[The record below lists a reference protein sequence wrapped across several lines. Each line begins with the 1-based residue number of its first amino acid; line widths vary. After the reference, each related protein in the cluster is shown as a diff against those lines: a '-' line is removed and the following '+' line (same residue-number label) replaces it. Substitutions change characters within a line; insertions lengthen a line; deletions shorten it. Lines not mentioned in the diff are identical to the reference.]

1 VTFATART
9 RKRGLGGFKPLF
21 VLRFLRLFAAISLP
35 AFGRHFFMAGL
46 RTSVT
51 RLSLATLSLAKEEAS
66 RFSYER
72 TVLKPRIVHLGL
84 GAFFRAHGASFT
96 DDVLANEQSDWGI
109 TGVSLQRP
117 DQRDRLAPQDCLYT
131 SVENGRYG
139 PKARIVG
146 CILKVLVAPE
156 DPGAVLDRLSDSKT
170 SIVTLT
176 ITEKGYHHDP
186 ASGHLNPEHAEIRH
200 DLDHPDT
207 PVSAVGLITAALA
220 RRMAAG
226 LPPFTVATCDNLPG
240 NGALLAGLVREF
252 ALLRDE
258 KLAAWIERTVPFPS
272 SMIDRIVPAQT
283 PADIALVEQLTGLQD
298 AAPVMHEPFR
308 QWVLEDRFVDGVR
321 PLWERAGAQF
331 VSDVAPFEHA
341 KLRMLNG
348 SHSALAYLGYL
359 AGHETIFDAV
369 SDELFARFIRRFWSD
384 DVIPIL
390 AAPPGMDLEDYS
402 HQLLERYGNPAIR
415 HRLWQIAMDGS
426 QKLPQRLLS
435 TIRDNLQQQR
445 GFKFVALA
453 LAGWIR
459 YVAGTDETGRPID
472 VRDPLAAKLQERIA
486 SAGSNPVAQVRA
498 IANVEAVFG
507 KDLPANATFM
517 TTVTE
522 AYQALLHQGSRKTI
536 ADALSGTA

>member
-1 VTFATART
+1 
-9 RKRGLGGFKPLF
+9 
-21 VLRFLRLFAAISLP
+21 
-35 AFGRHFFMAGL
+35 
-46 RTSVT
+46 VT
-51 RLSLATLSLAKEEAS
+51 RLSLATLSIAKEDAS
-66 RFSYER
+66 RFSYDR
-72 TVLKPRIVHLGL
+72 TVLRPRIVHLGL
-84 GAFFRAHGASFT
+84 GAFFRAHGALFT
-96 DDVLANEQSDWGI
+96 EDVLANEQSDWGI

-117 DQRDRLAPQDCLYT
+117 GQRDRLAPQDCLYT
-131 SVENGRYG
+131 SVENGRYD

-146 CILKVLVAPE
+146 CILNVLVAPE
-156 DPGAVLDRLSDSKT
+156 DPAAVLDRLADGNT

-226 LPPFTVATCDNLPG
+226 LPPFTVATCDNLPS
-240 NGALLAGLVREF
+240 NGTLLAGLVREF

-272 SMIDRIVPAQT
+272 SMVDRIVPAQT
-283 PADIALVEQLTGLQD
+283 PADIALVEQLTGLHD

-369 SDELFARFIRRFWSD
+369 SDELFARFIRRFWGD

-390 AAPPGMDLEDYS
+390 AAPPGMDLEGYS

-435 TIRDNLQQQR
+435 TVRDNLQRQR
-445 GFKFVALA
+445 RFKFVALA
-453 LAGWIR
+453 VAGWIR
-459 YVAGTDETGRPID
+459 YVAGTDEFGRSID
-472 VRDPLAAKLQERIA
+472 VRDPLATTLQEGIA
-486 SAGSNPVAQVRA
+486 AAGPDPAAQVRA
-498 IANVEAVFG
+498 VANVGAMFG
-507 KDLPANATFM
+507 QDLPANPTFM
-517 TTVTE
+517 TTVTK
-522 AYQALLHQGSRKTI
+522 AYQALLREGSRKAI
-536 ADALSGTA
+536 ADALAGTV

>member
-1 VTFATART
+1 LLRLLLET
-9 RKRGLGGFKPLF
+9 GLGAFKSVF
-21 VLRFLRLFAAISLP
+21 FLRFLCLFAATKSSS
-35 AFGRHFFMAGL
+35 FSRHSPTVGL
-46 RTSVT
+46 KKTVT
-51 RLSLATLSLAKEEAS
+51 RLSLATLSLANERAS
-66 RFSYER
+66 RFAYDR
-72 TVLKPRIVHLGL
+72 TVLRPRIVHLGL
-84 GAFFRAHGASFT
+84 GAFFRSHGALFT
-96 DDVLANEQSDWGI
+96 EDVLANEPSDWGI

-131 SVENGRYG
+131 SVEKGRYG
-139 PKARIVG
+139 PSARIAG
-146 CILKVLVAPE
+146 CILNVLVAPE
-156 DPGAVLDRLSDSKT
+156 DPVAVVDRLSASNT
-170 SIVTLT
+170 AIVTLT

-186 ASGHLNPEHAEIRH
+186 ASGHLNTEHAEIRH

-226 LPPFTVATCDNLPG
+226 LPPFTVATCDNLPN

-252 ALLRDE
+252 AWLRDE
-258 KLAAWIERTVPFPS
+258 RLAAWIERAVPFPS

-283 PADIALVEQLTGLQD
+283 PADIALVEQLTSLHD

-321 PLWERAGAQF
+321 PPWERAGAQF
-331 VSDVAPFEHA
+331 VADVAPFEHA

-390 AAPPGMDLEDYS
+390 AAPPGMDLEEYS
-402 HQLLERYGNPAIR
+402 HQLLERYCNPAIR

-435 TIRDNLQQQR
+435 TVRDNLQR
-445 GFKFVALA
+445 KRPFKFVALA
-453 LAGWIR
+453 VAGWIR

-472 VRDPLAAKLQERIA
+472 VRDPLAATLQERIPA
-486 SAGSNPVAQVRA
+486 AGPDPAAQVGA
-498 IANVEAVFG
+498 VANVEAVFG
-507 KDLPANATFM
+507 QDLPADTTFM
-517 TTVTE
+517 KTLTE
-522 AYQALLHQGSRKTI
+522 AYQALLREGSRKAI
-536 ADALSGTA
+536 ADALSGPA